1 MKECKACDGYGYSE
15 AVSTNWS
22 GTQEAEFECKV
33 CEGYGTVEIEDFE
46 LSEEQ
51 EQALQELH
59 EEFVE
64 GQEEIPAS
72 NDCEGGG
79 CIL

>member
-1 MKECKACDGYGYSE
+1 MQID
-15 AVSTNWS
+15 
-22 GTQEAEFECKV
+22 
-33 CEGYGTVEIEDFE
+33 DFE